1 VVGLVVGPVAALSLM
16 GRNHTANALSR
27 SRLAG

>member
-1 VVGLVVGPVAALSLM
+1 VVGPVAALSLM